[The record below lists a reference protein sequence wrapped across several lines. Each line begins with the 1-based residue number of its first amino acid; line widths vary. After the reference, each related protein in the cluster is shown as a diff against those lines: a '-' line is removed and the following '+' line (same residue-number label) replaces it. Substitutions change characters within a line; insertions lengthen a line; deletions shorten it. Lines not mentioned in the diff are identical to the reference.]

1 MFPDPPGADVPAH
14 CATPRSITDRAI
26 PDRIASSRSIA
37 GILILDTTT
46 PDCCVR
52 WNEGW
57 RAKDGAAS
65 SDDAAPAGSAA
76 NALKTRPNTAMKRIA
91 DLTSLI
97 VVHIGC
103 YRLLLEAPDGS
114 DPSEGPNMQALHPNV
129 ITGVTLPRR
138 AVTTAVLV
146 VGFALITAAAAQI
159 RIPLPGTPIAI
170 TGQTFGVLLAGAALG
185 SRAGAGSMLLY
196 VSLGAVRFPF
206 FAGGESGWTY
216 ATGASFGY
224 LVGFVVAAGLIGR
237 FAEQRRDRAIRTA
250 IPAFLLG
257 SAAVYTLGITWLWAT
272 VDAIPTFG
280 GALSAGLYPFIAGD
294 LVKAVAAGL
303 LLPAAWYVVKRADS

>member
-1 MFPDPPGADVPAH
+1 
-14 CATPRSITDRAI
+14 
-26 PDRIASSRSIA
+26 
-37 GILILDTTT
+37 
-46 PDCCVR
+46 
-52 WNEGW
+52 
-57 RAKDGAAS
+57 
-65 SDDAAPAGSAA
+65 
-76 NALKTRPNTAMKRIA
+76 
-91 DLTSLI
+91 
-97 VVHIGC
+97 
-103 YRLLLEAPDGS
+103 
-114 DPSEGPNMQALHPNV
+114 
-129 ITGVTLPRR
+129 
-138 AVTTAVLV
+138 
-146 VGFALITAAAAQI
+146 
-159 RIPLPGTPIAI
+159 
-170 TGQTFGVLLAGAALG
+170 
-185 SRAGAGSMLLY
+185 MLLY
-196 VSLGAVRFPF
+196 VSLGAVGFPF

-257 SAAVYTLGITWLWAT
+257 SAAVYTLGVTWLWAT